1 MYPVYDVDALLLLAM
16 SLASKRRPAE
26 LVEIIA
32 AIELNQGAIAT
43 EAKLGDAFHRLSEG
57 GLIVE
62 VAGCYTLTADAE
74 KILSGQ
80 RRKAGSLERILSI
93 KENLSAYN
101 PVGEHVAIEITPEQM
116 SAAMQEHRASGKE
129 TDKNLL
135 MPKEQTVEPVKKSGN
150 WNNFAASRHRKY

>member
-1 MYPVYDVDALLLLAM
+1 MYPVHDVDALLLLAM
-16 SLASKRRPAE
+16 SLASKRRPAG

-32 AIELNQGAIAT
+32 AIELNQGTIAD
-43 EAKLGDAFHRLSEG
+43 EAKLGEAFHRLSG
-57 GLIVE
+57 CGLIAE

-80 RRKAGSLERILSI
+80 RRKAGSLERIFSI
-93 KENLSAYN
+93 KENLSEYIPA
-101 PVGEHVAIEITPEQM
+101 GEYVALEITAEQM
-116 SAAMQEHRASGKE
+116 SAAMREYRALCEE

-135 MPKEQTVEPVKKSGN
+135 MPKAPAVEPVKKSGN